1 LAIYLIGLVKII
13 VNLIT
18 VILILEAL
26 MSWAPLDPWHPVR
39 RILRQLSEPIV
50 RPFRNLIPPMGMLD
64 LSIMAA
70 LLAVQLGGQL
80 LILLIANIFQR

>member
-1 LAIYLIGLVKII
+1 MAIYLIGLVKII